1 MGDRILVTGATGVV
15 GGAAVRALFTQGH
28 TVVTA
33 QRSEL
38 PGELRGLGIE
48 QSRVDI
54 RDQDALT
61 RVMQGCDA
69 VVHAAA
75 KVDVVGPWSD
85 YFDINVAG
93 TRSVLAAAQACGVHR
108 FVYVSSPSVAHA
120 GRPLIGADAAPAD
133 PENARSHYSRS
144 KGIAETEVLA
154 ADRDDFRVLVLRPHL
169 VWGPRDT
176 QLTARIVQRAQ
187 AGRLFLIG
195 TGGALIDTT
204 YIDNAG
210 EALAAAVSR
219 VADSQAH
226 GRSFVISN
234 GEPRTVAEM
243 LTRIARSAGAGDPRA
258 AIPLSVARAG
268 GAVVSSLWQRTGR
281 SGEPPM
287 TAFVAEQLATAHWFD
302 QAQVREV
309 LQWTPR
315 ISIDEGFV
323 RLDRWYSRTEPA

>member
-1 MGDRILVTGATGVV
+1 MADRVLVTGATGVV
-15 GGAAVRALFTQGH
+15 GGAAVRALLAQGH

-33 QRSEL
+33 QR
-38 PGELRGLGIE
+38 GELSNDLRELGAE

-54 RDQDALT
+54 RDQDALM
-61 RVMQGCDA
+61 RALQGCDA

-75 KVDVVGPWSD
+75 KVDVIGPWGD
-85 YFDINVAG
+85 YFDINVTG
-93 TRSVLAAAQACGVHR
+93 TRSVVAAAQACGVHR

-133 PENARSHYSRS
+133 PQNARSHYSRS

-176 QLTARIVQRAQ
+176 QLTARIVQRAR

-210 EALAAAVSR
+210 EALAAAVNR
-219 VADSQAH
+219 VAHADAH
-226 GRSFVISN
+226 GRSFVVSN

-243 LTRIARSAGAGDPRA
+243 LTRIARSAGAGDPKA
-258 AIPLSVARAG
+258 TVPFVIARAG
-268 GAVVSSLWQRTGR
+268 GSVVSGLWQRTGR
-281 SGEPPM
+281 PGEPPM

-302 QAQVREV
+302 QSRVRSV
-309 LQWTPR
+309 LQWSPR
-315 ISIDEGFV
+315 ISIDDGFAQ
-323 RLDRWYSRTEPA
+323 LAAWYSRVDVA

>member
-1 MGDRILVTGATGVV
+1 MTDRVLVTGATGVV
-15 GGAAVRALFTQGH
+15 GGATVRALLAEGH

-33 QRSEL
+33 QRGELPTDLSEL
-38 PGELRGLGIE
+38 GAE

-54 RDQDALT
+54 RDQDSLV

-85 YFDINVAG
+85 YFDINVEG
-93 TRSVLAAAQACGVHR
+93 TRAVIAAARACGVHK

-120 GRPLIGADAAPAD
+120 GRPLVGADAAPAD
-133 PENARSHYSRS
+133 PDSARSHYSRS
-144 KGIAETEVLA
+144 KGIAECEVLA

-176 QLTARIVQRAQ
+176 QLTARIVQRAR
-187 AGRLFLIG
+187 AGRLILIG

-204 YIDNAG
+204 FVVNAG
-210 EALAAAVSR
+210 EALAAAVNR
-219 VADSQAH
+219 AADPRAH
-226 GRSFVISN
+226 GRVFVVSN

-243 LTRIARSAGAGDPRA
+243 LTRIARSAGAGDPKA
-258 AIPLSVARAG
+258 TVPFVVARTG
-268 GAVVSSLWQRTGR
+268 GSVVSSVWQRTGR

-302 QAQVREV
+302 QSLVRSV
-309 LQWTPR
+309 LEWSPR
-315 ISIDEGFV
+315 ISIDEGFSQ
-323 RLDRWYSRTEPA
+323 LEDWYAQS